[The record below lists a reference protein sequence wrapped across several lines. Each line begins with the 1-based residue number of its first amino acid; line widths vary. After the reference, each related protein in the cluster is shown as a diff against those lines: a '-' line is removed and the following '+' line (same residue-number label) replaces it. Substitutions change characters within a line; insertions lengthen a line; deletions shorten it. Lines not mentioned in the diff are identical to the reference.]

1 MTSPAP
7 SRAPLK
13 LYPDVPNRR
22 SKTIFA
28 DVVVVALLVFF
39 AWIAMIVHD
48 AVDQLSVLGNG
59 VKEGGLSVQH
69 GFGSAA
75 DQIRGVPLVGG
86 NLADA
91 LQGAGSASG
100 GNVAALGKEGADS
113 VHHLALVLGLVV
125 FVLPALL
132 LLAVFVPRRVRQIRR
147 LTAAA
152 GVLAYPNDQE
162 RVRLLAMRAV
172 FGLPYGTLAT
182 YTRDPFGDL
191 AEARYDPLLQAVFDD
206 AGIRPGSPP

>member
-1 MTSPAP
+1 MSASSP

-13 LYPDVPNRR
+13 LYPDVPSRR
-22 SKTIFA
+22 SKAILA

-39 AWIAMIVHD
+39 GWTAKVVHD
-48 AVDQLSVLGNG
+48 AVDELAVLGNG
-59 VKEGGLSVQH
+59 VREGGLSVQN

-100 GNVAALGKEGADS
+100 GNVAALGKQGADS

-132 LLAVFVPRRVRQIRR
+132 VLAVYLPRRVRQVRR

-206 AGIRPGSPP
+206 AGIRPAA

>member
-1 MTSPAP
+1 MSASSP

-13 LYPDVPNRR
+13 FYPDVPSRR
-22 SKTIFA
+22 SKAILA
-28 DVVVVALLVFF
+28 DVVVVALLAFF
-39 AWIAMIVHD
+39 GWVAVVVRD

-59 VKEGGLSVQH
+59 VREGGLSVQN

-75 DQIRGVPLVGG
+75 DSIRGVPLVGG

-100 GNVAALGKEGADS
+100 GNVAALGKQGADS

-132 LLAVFVPRRVRQIRR
+132 VLAVYLPRRVRQVRR

-172 FGLPYGTLAT
+172 LGLPYGTLAT

-206 AGIRPGSPP
+206 AGIRFTP